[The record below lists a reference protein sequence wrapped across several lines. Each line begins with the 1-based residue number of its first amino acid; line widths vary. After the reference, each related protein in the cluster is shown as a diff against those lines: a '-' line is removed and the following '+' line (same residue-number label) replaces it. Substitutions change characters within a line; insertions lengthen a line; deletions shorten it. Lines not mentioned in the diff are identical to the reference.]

1 MKRTLFLIMTLALT
15 LTTWSL
21 QAAINPDIVEVDL
34 DIDYLAADDPT
45 EWTPGGFVCVEGR
58 RKITLQKVQPAD
70 WGTTAGDSTKRVRLS
85 WGSTKIAIYDAA
97 TGGNAVISGTD
108 YANANL
114 PTNFWVE
121 GVAVSATAGTSS
133 TPGPETILAQ
143 AIPDGMY
150 DRVAFTVVDF
160 VKLMLT
166 NAVAGESVVDTTP
179 ADEAQS
185 QSTTLYVAETS
196 NGTAEVSFQGWWQPD
211 DIGSDQFRWKV
222 LLATEANEAS
232 ATTTHWSPANN
243 GDFTTNPQTLTWT
256 SNSVSGLPD
265 RNFKILGWYD
275 CNGNG
280 DYDSDEPHRLLYV
293 SVYDFQIVWVARNS
307 PWKVADYAAAQSV
320 QQPLGGQVGQPGGEG
335 GFGGPPTGSEFGR
348 LTDPFT
354 VKNYELMDNGPGSNR
369 TLRLTLIS
377 NVSAWSN
384 DYVLT
389 EQGVDSDIF
398 ADEEDGLAVRR
409 VLEQN
414 VADSAKGPDRE
425 TVLLASVAFGAERLM
440 TVYKP
445 ENGSVYESERVTVEI
460 EMSALPAT
468 NVADTITVTVVSSLR
483 PGLVE
488 TGVLEETSIDSLVF
502 ARADGE
508 LKMQIVRM
516 TDRDTTGADDLT
528 AVLTS
533 KALELS
539 GSTVDA
545 METGAE
551 SLVFTTD
558 AISASGGAAGTG
570 GGSSSY
576 VAIGAIWVPLGAVA
590 KDKDGQAVFPGYWQG
605 TTLAAEVYR
614 RREMILDDYPNALEW
629 SKAAEQPPP
638 AGASTDCK
646 YYTFAPLKIFLVID
660 DDGATPVFSDVLPF
674 LPIIP
679 GLPALPSVTRVK
691 AKGGDILKAKPVGHA
706 EPYDEVTVY
715 EVDIDSIDANF
726 APSVE
731 NLDVRYT
738 IKPTGY
744 TASFGK
750 IEVFKNGDTVNPIF
764 KDETIT
770 MTGANV
776 LYEWDGK
783 ANQGADSGK
792 YVGPRDSPYT
802 IKVSIS
808 DVADFSSSC
817 SDSKTTKVEVESLA
831 FNINPWGEDV
841 IMNVPE
847 HQVEVSTLVKLKK
860 KDGTGAVTAVPIH
873 VSFSGRDHSDPNAT
887 TNESYSYATGKYL
900 GKKGDS
906 TAIYWADHLNADSD
920 STDGYKHVCRGATI
934 TTAGADQGKTY
945 VWFRPSGVGG
955 DDFILKAAIK
965 NGAGADLKTQESGLL
980 TVWRQATFNNIY
992 EMDGETHVSV
1002 NGTEAKIQP
1011 YYHNKNLGGVKTFVD
1026 YVVGGA
1032 INIPAEKS
1040 VQYIGLWKTASPHQ
1054 KDWATLR
1061 KTNALET
1068 IRADVLAAAE
1078 GPEGEARDE
1087 ARLLITLQA
1096 QDWVDRI
1103 DREFFA
1109 SMTAWE
1115 ANGGIANQS
1124 IVGIKYY
1131 HPKYNSVLA
1140 GGVPNPDTVTDYWPD
1155 WVRVKTYG
1163 RSYTDRDPDS
1173 FWSYN
1178 GNFGGLSH
1186 PNKIISIAKV
1196 DNGNYAATIAHEVGH
1211 ATKQFFKREIF
1222 GTSLDHSAAVGLMD
1236 PSGSKDEFSETETK
1250 KLRGIKPCE

>member
-1 MKRTLFLIMTLALT
+1 MKRKLILIVTVVLTT
-15 LTTWSL
+15 LTIWSL
-21 QAAINPDIVEVDL
+21 RAGVNPHIVEVDL

-121 GVAVSATAGTSS
+121 GVAVSATAGTS
-133 TPGPETILAQ
+133 TAQGPETILAQ

-150 DRVAFTVVDF
+150 DRISFTVVDF
-160 VKLMLT
+160 TKLMLT
-166 NAVAGESVVDTTP
+166 DAVTDENVADTTLF
-179 ADEAQS
+179 DELQS
-185 QSTTLYVAETS
+185 QDNTLYVAEAS
-196 NGTAEVSFQGWWQPD
+196 NGTAELTIQGWWQPD
-211 DIGSDQFRWKV
+211 DIDGDQFRWKV
-222 LLATEANEAS
+222 LLTNEANEAT
-232 ATTTHWSPANN
+232 ATTTHWAPDNN
-243 GDFTTNPQTLTWT
+243 GTFTMNPQTLTWT
-256 SNSVSGLPD
+256 SNTVSGLPD
-265 RNFKILGWYD
+265 RTFKILGWYD

-280 DYDSDEPHRLLYV
+280 VYDSDEPHRLLNV
-293 SVYDFQIVWVARNS
+293 SVYNFQIVWAQRNS
-307 PWKVADYAAAQSV
+307 PWKVADYTAAQSV

-335 GFGGPPTGSEFGR
+335 GFGGAPTGSEFGR
-348 LTDPFT
+348 LSDPFT
-354 VKNYELMDNGPGSNR
+354 VKNYELIDNGSGSSR
-369 TLRLTLIS
+369 TLKLKMLS
-377 NVSAWSN
+377 NVSSWSN

-389 EQGVDSDIF
+389 EQGVNSDIF

-425 TVLLASVAFGAERLM
+425 TVLMASVAFGAERIM

-445 ENGSVYESERVTVEI
+445 QNGSVYEAERVTVEI

-488 TGVLEETSIDSLVF
+488 TGVLVETSVDSLVF
-502 ARADGE
+502 ARSDGE
-508 LKMQIVRM
+508 LKMQIVRI
-516 TDRDTTGADDLT
+516 TDKDTTGADDLT
-528 AVLTS
+528 AVLSS
-533 KALELS
+533 KALEIS

-545 METGAE
+545 METGAK
-551 SLVFTTD
+551 SLVFRTD

-570 GGSSSY
+570 GGASSY
-576 VAIGAIWVPLGAVA
+576 VAIGAIWVPLGAIA
-590 KDKDGQAVFPGYWQG
+590 KDKVGQPTFPRYWQG
-605 TTLAAEVYR
+605 TTLRAQVTR
-614 RREMILDDYPNALEW
+614 RRGMILEDYPNDLEW
-629 SKAAEQPPP
+629 SKAAEQLPP

-646 YYTFAPLKIFLVID
+646 YYTFAPLKIFHVID

-706 EPYDEVTVY
+706 EPYDEVTVF
-715 EVDIDSIDANF
+715 EVDIDSVDANF

-731 NLDVRYT
+731 KLAVRYT
-738 IKPTGY
+738 IKPAGY

-750 IEVFKNGDTVNPIF
+750 LEVFKNGDTVNPIF

-831 FNINPWGEDV
+831 FNINRWGEIV

-873 VSFSGRDHSDPNAT
+873 VSFSGGDPEPWNAT
-887 TNESYSYATGKYL
+887 PIQSYSYATGKYL
-900 GKKGDS
+900 GKKGDP
-906 TAIYWADHLNADSD
+906 TAIYWADHASADSG
-920 STDGYKHVCRGATI
+920 STDGYKHVCWGATI

-955 DDFILKAAIK
+955 DDFILKAVIK
-965 NGAGADLKTQESGLL
+965 DSAGADLITKESGLL
-980 TVWRQATFNNIY
+980 TVWRQAAFEKIF
-992 EMDGETHVSV
+992 EMAGETHVSV
-1002 NGTEAKIQP
+1002 NGTEVNIQP
-1011 YYHNKNLGGVKTFVD
+1011 YFHNAGLVETYVD
-1026 YVVGGA
+1026 YVVGA
-1032 INIPAEKS
+1032 VKPIPIEKS
-1040 VQYIGLWKTASPHQ
+1040 VQYICLWKNAYPHQ

-1061 KTNALET
+1061 KTTALET

-1078 GPEGEARDE
+1078 GPAGVARDE
-1087 ARLLITLQA
+1087 ARARINDQA
-1096 QDWVDRI
+1096 QFWVDRI
-1103 DREFFA
+1103 DSEFNT
-1109 SMTAWE
+1109 SMMEWL
-1115 ANGGIANQS
+1115 ANGGMANDS
-1124 IVGIKYY
+1124 IVGIKYI
-1131 HPKYNSVLA
+1131 HPKYNSVLV
-1140 GGVPNPDTVTDYWPD
+1140 GGVLNPDTETYIWPD
-1155 WVRVKTYG
+1155 WVRVTTRNG
-1163 RSYTDRDPDS
+1163 RYTNIDPDS
-1173 FWSYN
+1173 VWCP
-1178 GNFGGLSH
+1178 GTGFGGLSH
-1186 PNKIISIAKV
+1186 PNKIISITKNNNTPALS
-1196 DNGNYAATIAHEVGH
+1196 IAHEVGH
-1211 ATKQFFKREIF
+1211 ATKSFFKRRNF
-1222 GTSLDHSAAVGLMD
+1222 STSLSPDDHSALGLMD
-1236 PSGSKDEFSETETK
+1236 PSGSQPAFTVDEQK
-1250 KLRGIKPCE
+1250 ILRGIKP